1 MSVPKLSLIISV
13 YKDVLALDL
22 ILRSV
27 QRQSYIGELEVI
39 IAEDCEGKEIQAHIN
54 EWRRKYPFS
63 IIHIHQA
70 DIGFRKCKILNEAI
84 RKASSDYLLFID
96 GDCILHKQ
104 LVKEHL
110 LASKKGHV
118 VYGRRVMLSEFL
130 TKQFLATKNFYLLNF
145 LMLFITGCNRLDAA
159 LYLPFTKPKIK
170 IGFWGHNWSIYKDDI
185 KLVGGFDEAY
195 EQAGIGEDT
204 DIEWRL
210 QQKGI
215 QFLRIKNKAIQY
227 HLFHTSHY
235 ASTKAVENLL
245 IQKKQKYLAGDSTV
259 LMGSL

>member
-96 GDCILHKQ
+96 GDCILHNSVLK
-104 LVKEHL
+104 
-110 LASKKGHV
+110 
-118 VYGRRVMLSEFL
+118 
-130 TKQFLATKNFYLLNF
+130 
-145 LMLFITGCNRLDAA
+145 
-159 LYLPFTKPKIK
+159 
-170 IGFWGHNWSIYKDDI
+170 
-185 KLVGGFDEAY
+185 
-195 EQAGIGEDT
+195 
-204 DIEWRL
+204 
-210 QQKGI
+210 
-215 QFLRIKNKAIQY
+215 
-227 HLFHTSHY
+227 SHY
-235 ASTKAVENLL
+235 KLPKKAMWFMEEE
-245 IQKKQKYLAGDSTV
+245 
-259 LMGSL
+259 